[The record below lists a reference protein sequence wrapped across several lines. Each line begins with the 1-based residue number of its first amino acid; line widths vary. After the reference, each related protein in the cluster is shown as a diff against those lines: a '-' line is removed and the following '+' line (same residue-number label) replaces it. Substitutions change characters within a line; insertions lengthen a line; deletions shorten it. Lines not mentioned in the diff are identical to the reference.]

1 MPEFYRNVIY
11 KNLRILHLILLLVF
25 CSLSAQKAIPLDTL
39 KLKEAKD
46 MLADD
51 YGSLYIY
58 KNKDFSF
65 TKYDSLGKQ
74 IGKMMFTVP
83 FKVQGVQNP
92 LSVPLF
98 SENAQE
104 LKYVDQNMNEIQ
116 RVDFKQK
123 FGFIKM
129 AYAEDLQQLWLLD
142 ESTKRLI
149 QYNFRNET
157 TINSY
162 PFDASFDDLTDLLVY
177 ENKIYILTRKQ
188 IRVYT
193 FKFEKIFEAAIENGK
208 RFRRENETILV
219 ITNNSVLK
227 YVPEKEMVKIFGDP
241 EAQIVDKNTLSYF
254 EIKANKLYLYDLEKN
269 EEAKLQ
275 TEPDQP
281 DLKQKVTEQDV
292 EQSAEKPAQPDS
304 PEGKLEKKTQ
314 EIEDENSA
322 ESSLQKLIEDSSEIQ
337 SVGV

>member
-1 MPEFYRNVIY
+1 MICVF
-11 KNLRILHLILLLVF
+11 VF
-25 CSLSAQKAIPLDTL
+25 CSFSAQKSLPLDTL

-51 YGSLYIY
+51 YGNLYIY
-58 KNKDFSF
+58 KNKDFSL

-74 IGKMMFTVP
+74 IGKIMLTVP
-83 FKVQGVQNP
+83 YKIQTVQNP

-104 LKYVDQNMNEIQ
+104 LKFFDQNMNEIQ

-157 TINSY
+157 IINSY

-177 ENKIYILTRKQ
+177 ENKIYILTRKAF
-188 IRVYT
+188 RVYT
-193 FKFEKIFEAAIENGK
+193 FKFKKIFEAPVENGK
-208 RFRRENETILV
+208 RFRRENEFILV
-219 ITNNSVLK
+219 ITNNTILK
-227 YVPEKEMVKIFGDP
+227 YVPEKEMVKIFQDP

-254 EIKANKLYLYDLEKN
+254 EIKTNKLYLYSLEKN
-269 EEAKLQ
+269 KESQPQ
-275 TEPDQP
+275 TESELQKKEPEQE
-281 DLKQKVTEQDV
+281 LKQPE
-292 EQSAEKPAQPDS
+292 EKPSESGS
-304 PEGKLEKKTQ
+304 PEEKLEKKTQ
-314 EIEDENSA
+314 EIEEKKSCR
-322 ESSLQKLIEDSSEIQ
+322 KLFAKTD
-337 SVGV
+337 

>member
-1 MPEFYRNVIY
+1 MI
-11 KNLRILHLILLLVF
+11 F
-25 CSLSAQKAIPLDTL
+25 CLFSAQKALPLDTL

-83 FKVQGVQNP
+83 FKVQTVQNP

-104 LKYVDQNMNEIQ
+104 MKFVDQNLNEIQ
-116 RVDFKQK
+116 KVDFKQK

-142 ESTKRLI
+142 DSTKRLI
-149 QYNFRNET
+149 QYNFRNEN

-162 PFDASFDDLTDLLVY
+162 PFDASFDDLMDLLVY
-177 ENKIYILTRKQ
+177 ENKVYILTRKH

-193 FKFEKIFEAAIENGK
+193 LKFEKIFEAPVENGK
-208 RFRRENETILV
+208 RFRRENESILV
-219 ITNNSVLK
+219 ITNNSILK
-227 YVPEKEMVKIFGDP
+227 YVPEKEIVRVFGDSD
-241 EAQIVDKNTLSYF
+241 AQIVDKNTLAYF
-254 EIKANKLYLYDLEKN
+254 EIKANKLYLYNLEKHK
-269 EEAKLQ
+269 EAKLQ
-275 TEPDQP
+275 TEPDP
-281 DLKQKVTEQDV
+281 KQKDTEQNV
-292 EQSAEKPAQPDS
+292 EKSAEKPSELDT

-314 EIEDENSA
+314 EIESQNPA
-322 ESSLQKLIEDSSEIQ
+322 ESSLQKLIEDSSEVQ
-337 SVGV
+337 SAGV